1 MPEKRKIPKVD
12 YAGKAEKMRL
22 PTKAKKMKLD
32 TATEV
37 ALMGGAR
44 RTLTPQERD
53 TIRKVANYFG
63 LPIEGITIL
72 GGRVYVNVTGLD
84 AKVNQQWIS
93 KGWVKSEVSKAIQ
106 RASKE
111 NDWLAGYECI
121 IRFFNQDKYVETV
134 THLAKNGNLTPEL
147 IKALRESFTVEFRN
161 EGWATPDTCEA
172 IAWKYEG
179 EKGQKK
185 RTELLEENVNMMAE
199 RKASNRAKRA
209 AVGCGLTSVE
219 EVIGIDSAAVD
230 AEYEVREEEK
240 KEEAQQNLFKEEGEE
255 ER

>member
-1 MPEKRKIPKVD
+1 MAERKIPKVD
-12 YAGKAEKMRL
+12 YAKTKEKI
-22 PTKAKKMKLD
+22 KLD

-37 ALMGGAR
+37 ALMGGGR
-44 RTLTPQERD
+44 RSLTPQERD

-84 AKVNQQWIS
+84 AKINQQWIS
-93 KGWVKSEVSKAIQ
+93 KGWVKEEKSKRIQ
-106 RASKE
+106 EATKE
-111 NDWLAGYECI
+111 NDYLAGYECT
-121 IRFFNQDKYVETV
+121 IRFFNEEKYTQVIMQI
-134 THLAKNGNLTPEL
+134 AQNGQLTPEL
-147 IKALRESFTVEFRN
+147 VESLRKSYTVEFRM

-199 RKASNRAKRA
+199 RKASNRTKRA

-219 EVIGIDSAAVD
+219 EVIGIDSGAID
-230 AEYEVREEEK
+230 AQYEVEEDKEDK
-240 KEEAQQNLFKEEGEE
+240 ESSQKELFEEARQLEKGE
-255 ER
+255 

>member
-12 YAGKAEKMRL
+12 YAGKG
-22 PTKAKKMKLD
+22 KKVKLD

-53 TIRKVANYFG
+53 TIRKVASYFG
-63 LPIEGITIL
+63 IPIEGITIL

-93 KGWVKSEVSKAIQ
+93 KGWVKEEKSERIQ
-106 RASKE
+106 EATKE
-111 NDWLAGYECI
+111 NDYLAGYRVT
-121 IRFFNQDKYVETV
+121 IRFFNESKYSETINN
-134 THLAKNGNLTPEL
+134 LAKVGTLTPE
-147 IKALRESFTVEFRN
+147 IIEALKKSYTVEFTT
-161 EGWATPDTCEA
+161 EGWASPDTCEA

-179 EKGQKK
+179 QKGSKTPTK
-185 RTELLEENVNMMAE
+185 LLRENVNMMAE

-230 AEYEVREEEK
+230 AEYEVKGEEK
-240 KEEAQQNLFKEEGEE
+240 KEEAQQNLFKEE
-255 ER
+255 